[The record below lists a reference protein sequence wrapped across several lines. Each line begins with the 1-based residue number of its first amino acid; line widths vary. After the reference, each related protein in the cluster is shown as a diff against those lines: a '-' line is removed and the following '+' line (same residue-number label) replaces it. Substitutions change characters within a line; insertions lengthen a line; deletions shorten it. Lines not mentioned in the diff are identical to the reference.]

1 MILLMIVIIALII
14 SRNDSYRDN
23 DMIDD
28 KNNNN
33 NGNDNYNAGSIKLI
47 YIYGKQMHR
56 LIEYLYTWTGEQAI
70 DDYDDDTKKSADDNL
85 DM

>member
-1 MILLMIVIIALII
+1 MVILLMIVIIALFI
-14 SRNDSYRDN
+14 SRNDSYSDN

-28 KNNNN
+28 KN

-47 YIYGKQMHR
+47 DIYDKQMHR
-56 LIEYLYTWTGEQAI
+56 LIEYLYIWTEYQAI
-70 DDYDDDTKKSADDNL
+70 DDHDDDTKKSADDKL